1 MRLVIS
7 HVCADMKGSL
17 LTATI
22 KETKEYYRIP
32 LETYLRVNVVDSQN
46 PGSSVSGVG
55 TLTLV
60 SSGVRHPM

>member
-1 MRLVIS
+1 
-7 HVCADMKGSL
+7 MKGSL